1 MGRVR
6 TVQGGGGDRQIHSD
20 ARRGPGG
27 TFRRYAITIEKKIAS
42 EIFFQKGCARKVG
55 WNGCTDADLI
65 DIEVDRFT
73 AFQTGPYACDENRR
87 ILKHL
92 DQIKKLMKKREARA
106 NE

>member
-1 MGRVR
+1 MGRER
-6 TVQGGGGDRQIHSD
+6 IVQGGDGDRQITSTPK
-20 ARRGPGG
+20 RGPGKA
-27 TFRRYAITIEKKIAS
+27 FYEYAIKVAGKVAAAII
-42 EIFFQKGCARKVG
+42 FQKGCARKVG